1 MSFAGKE
8 VELLEPEKED
18 FYPDLSE
25 PRPISP
31 KHKGHKG
38 TGVSR
43 NSNILFSDNNGNIHM
58 TFQEKTLKKPVIKRR
73 PGPIIEEISILGTRK
88 LAEAFGEGIYNDKE
102 RYGQDIPT
110 DFFKTNI
117 GHGVYTEIEIID
129 WCYKYLATKKN
140 VRY

>member
-1 MSFAGKE
+1 MSFVGRV
-8 VELLEPEKED
+8 VELLEPQKEE
-18 FYPDLSE
+18 FYPDFFE
-25 PRPISP
+25 PRPVSP
-31 KHKGHKG
+31 KHKGHEG

-43 NSNILFSDNNGNIHM
+43 KSNILFSDNNGNIHM
-58 TFQEKTLKKPVIKRR
+58 TFQEKTHNKTIIKRR
-73 PGPIIEEISILGTRK
+73 LGTIVEQVSILGKRK
-88 LAEAFGEGIYNDKE
+88 LAEAFGEEVYNDKE
-102 RYGQDIPT
+102 RYGQDIHT